1 MEMIEKF
8 FKLKD
13 HNTDVKTE
21 VLAGVTT
28 FMTMAYIL
36 VVNPV
41 MLNEAGMN
49 FGGVFTATAVS
60 AVIATLVMALYARY
74 PFALA
79 PGMGLN
85 AFFAYSVVI
94 GMGKSWQFAI
104 TAVLLEGIIFVLLS
118 FINAREIIFNA
129 IPKSLKNAVSVGIGL
144 FIAFIGLSGAD
155 IVVSDPAT
163 LVALGDLSAGPA
175 ALALIGILV
184 TGFLVAKNIKGAILI
199 GIIATTLIGFPLGVT
214 ELPDAILSLPPS
226 VSDVAFKFVG
236 WNEIFSK
243 EMAFVVFTFLFVDI
257 FDTVGTLAGV
267 AAKADMLDEDG
278 KLPHVG
284 KALMADA
291 VGTISGA
298 CLGTS
303 TVTTFVESASGVA
316 EGGRTGLTSLT
327 TAVMFFLALFLSP
340 LFIMVPAA
348 ATSPALVI
356 VGLFMM
362 SSIIDIDFSDYSE
375 SIPAFLTIVMMP
387 FAYSIAEGIAFGMV
401 SYVVLKAVAGKFKDI
416 SLIMWLLGIVFVVRA
431 IFLI

>member
-1 MEMIEKF
+1 MAMLERYF
-8 FKLKD
+8 NLKE
-13 HNTDVKTE
+13 NGTDVKTE
-21 VLAGVTT
+21 VLAGITT

-36 VVNPV
+36 IVNPV

-49 FGGVFTATAVS
+49 FGGVFTATALS
-60 AVIATLVMALYARY
+60 AVIATLVMALYAKY

-85 AFFAYSVVI
+85 AFFAYSVVL
-94 GMGKSWQFAI
+94 GMGKSWQFAL
-104 TAVLLEGIIFVLLS
+104 TAVLIEGIIFVLLS
-118 FINAREIIFNA
+118 LVNAREAIFNA

-144 FIAFIGLSGAD
+144 FIAFIGLSGAG

-163 LVALGDLSAGPA
+163 MVTLGNLTEGPA
-175 ALALIGILV
+175 LLAIIGILV
-184 TGFLVAKNIKGAILI
+184 TGFLVAKDVKGAILI
-199 GIIATTLIGFPLGVT
+199 GIIATTVIGFPLGVT
-214 ELPDAILSLPPS
+214 SFPDAVVSLPPS
-226 VSDVAFKFVG
+226 LKDVAFKFVG

-243 EMAFVVFTFLFVDI
+243 EMAFVVFTFLFVDV

-278 KLPHVG
+278 KLPNVG

-291 VGTISGA
+291 VGTSSGA

-316 EGGRTGLTSLT
+316 EGGRTGLTALT
-327 TAVMFFLALFLSP
+327 TAGMFFAALFFAP
-340 LFIMVPAA
+340 LFIMVPSA
-348 ATSPALVI
+348 ATTPALVI

-362 SSIIDIDFSDYSE
+362 SSIVDIDFTDYTE

-401 SYVVLKAVAGKFKDI
+401 SYVVLKAVTGKFKDI
-416 SLIMWLLGIVFVVRA
+416 SIIMWLLGGVFVLRA